1 MKRLALSTL
10 LGFAM
15 VAAAAAQTGT
25 GSTSPSST
33 TPDQSTSPSTS
44 ATGTTQDQTA
54 TASTTN
60 KKADKEAKLTGCVEK
75 QGSNYALVD
84 KKHPNGVQL
93 LTSED
98 LSAHVGHKV
107 QVKGTWEAASMSSA
121 SSTSPSGS
129 TSASSTSP
137 SSSSSSNAPMSEST
151 PSTSSSSSTSGAG
164 SSSNASSL
172 PQSDQSASGQALRV
186 TEVKMKSDKCDMTSG
201 NNNPSKY

>member
-1 MKRLALSTL
+1 
-10 LGFAM
+10 
-15 VAAAAAQTGT
+15 AAAQTGT

-33 TPDQSTSPSTS
+33 TPDQNTTPSTS

-107 QVKGTWEAASMSSA
+107 QVKGTWEAASNASSASSMSPSGSSSA
-121 SSTSPSGS
+121 SST
-129 TSASSTSP
+129 
-137 SSSSSSNAPMSEST
+137 AP
-151 PSTSSSSSTSGAG
+151 
-164 SSSNASSL
+164 
-172 PQSDQSASGQALRV
+172 
-186 TEVKMKSDKCDMTSG
+186 
-201 NNNPSKY
+201 